1 MILCAKHIN
10 NQHFAYVC
18 RGSEICHDV
27 FVEDMSLFRYKRV
40 PRQDSINGAWF
51 EHFDVAHWGVSAAPQ
66 E

>member
-1 MILCAKHIN
+1 MSYYVQNISTINILHV
-10 NQHFAYVC
+10 FAGDL
-18 RGSEICHDV
+18 R
-27 FVEDMSLFRYKRV
+27 FAMMSLLNMLVPFSLRV